1 MAIARSPNPFHPTFG
16 RPPHTLVGRDEAM
29 GRCRAAMSAGPD
41 HPDYSML
48 LKGPRGSGKTVLLAA
63 MRDLA
68 EQNGL
73 VTVRVTAKPEP
84 TFADALI
91 EQMTSASDVERRRV
105 SSAQV
110 SVLGS
115 GAGVSFRAPEPRELS
130 VHTRMLDAM
139 ERLADRAQRNTKG
152 ALITI
157 DEFHNANIAAL
168 RDFAHA
174 LQDVAKIDGKPV
186 MFVGAGLPSMEETA
200 LADPGMTFFQR
211 IARTQL
217 DPLSAEESAEALRA
231 PIGAAGGT
239 IGDEALTAAAAATS
253 GYPFMV
259 QLVGY
264 HSWERCAD
272 PGGAITSDDVRA
284 AIGAATGDMEV
295 QVFAPMVRDLS
306 DTDRLV
312 LEAMSAF
319 DIAEI
324 RLSDLARAT
333 GRTSNYL
340 SVYIERLREAGV
352 IDRPARGRVRF
363 AHTTMRDWLRR
374 QRVERGTAEG
384 GFGSPVT
391 TTTVRERIIEACRSN
406 PESTH
411 AAIAAR
417 VGTSPDYVGRI
428 RRADSA
434 SSSPSGYEL
443 PDLRVGDPPEP
454 DPLER
459 YSWPELRELIYG
471 GDGP

>member
-1 MAIARSPNPFHPTFG
+1 MATVRHPNPFHPTFG
-16 RPPHTLVGRDEAM
+16 RPPHTLAGRDDVM
-29 GRCRAAMSAGPD
+29 RRCRAAMSAGPD
-41 HPDYSML
+41 HPDHSVL

-63 MRDLA
+63 MRDMA
-68 EQNGL
+68 EENGL
-73 VTVRVTAKPEP
+73 ATVRITAKPEP

-91 EQMTSASDVERRRV
+91 EQMASGSGAGRRRV
-105 SSAQV
+105 SSAQI

-115 GAGVSFRAPEPRELS
+115 GAGVSFRTPESRELS
-130 VHTRMLDAM
+130 VHTRMLEAM
-139 ERLADRAQRNTKG
+139 ERLADRAQRNAKG
-152 ALITI
+152 VLITI

-217 DPLSAEESAEALRA
+217 DPLSPEESAEALRA
-231 PIGAAGGT
+231 PIEAAGGT
-239 IGDEALTAAAAATS
+239 IGDEALAAAAAATS

-272 PGGAITSDDVRA
+272 AGGAITPDDVRA

-312 LEAMSAF
+312 LEAIGTF
-319 DIAEI
+319 NIPEI
-324 RLSDLARAT
+324 RLSDLARVI
-333 GRTSNYL
+333 GKPSNYL
-340 SVYIERLREAGV
+340 SVYVERLREAGV

-363 AHTTMRDWLRR
+363 AHGTMRDWLRR
-374 QRVERGTAEG
+374 QRVERGTGAG
-384 GFGSPVT
+384 GFGPPET
-391 TTTVRERIIEACRSN
+391 TITVKERIIDACRSD

-411 AAIAAR
+411 TAIAER

-434 SSSPSGYEL
+434 SS
-443 PDLRVGDPPEP
+443 PPP
-454 DPLER
+454 
-459 YSWPELRELIYG
+459 G
-471 GDGP
+471 

>member
-1 MAIARSPNPFHPTFG
+1 MAIVRHPNPFHPTFG
-16 RPPHTLVGRDEAM
+16 RPPHTLAGRDEAM
-29 GRCRAAMSAGPD
+29 RRCRTAIAAGPD

-63 MRDLA
+63 IRDMA

-73 VTVRVTAKPEP
+73 TTVRVTAKPEP

-91 EQMTSASDVERRRV
+91 EQMTSASDAERRRV

-110 SVLGS
+110 SVLGT
-115 GAGVSFRAPEPRELS
+115 GAGVSLRAPGPRALS
-130 VHTRMLDAM
+130 IHTRMLNAM
-139 ERLADRAQRNTKG
+139 EHLADKAQRNAKG
-152 ALITI
+152 VLITI

-217 DPLSAEESAEALRA
+217 DPLSPEESAEALRA
-231 PIGAAGGT
+231 PIDAAGGT
-239 IGDEALTAAAAATS
+239 IGDEALTAAAGATS

-272 PGGAITSDDVRA
+272 PGGYITPDDVRIG
-284 AIGAATGDMEV
+284 IGAATSDMEV
-295 QVFAPMVRDLS
+295 QVFSPMVRDLS

-312 LEAMSAF
+312 LDAMSMF
-319 DIAEI
+319 DTPEI
-324 RLSDLARAT
+324 RIGDVARAT

-340 SVYIERLREAGV
+340 SVYIERLREAEV

-363 AHTTMRDWLRR
+363 VHGTMRDWLRR
-374 QRVERGTAEG
+374 QRVERGTAVD
-384 GFGSPVT
+384 GSGPPET
-391 TTTVRERIIEACRSN
+391 TTTVKERIIEICRSN
-406 PESTH
+406 PEATH

-417 VGTSPDYVGRI
+417 VGTSPDYVGRV

-434 SSSPSGYEL
+434 SSPSE
-443 PDLRVGDPPEP
+443 
-454 DPLER
+454 
-459 YSWPELRELIYG
+459 
-471 GDGP
+471 

>member
-1 MAIARSPNPFHPTFG
+1 MVSIGGRLSDETGRYEIGEATVAIVRYLNPFHPTFG
-16 RPPHTLVGRDEAM
+16 RPPHTLAGRDEAM
-29 GRCRAAMSAGPD
+29 RRCGAAMSAGPD

-63 MRDLA
+63 IRGMAERD
-68 EQNGL
+68 GL
-73 VTVRVTAKPEP
+73 TTVRVTAKPEP

-91 EQMTSASDVERRRV
+91 EQMTSASDGERRRV

-110 SVLGS
+110 SVLGT
-115 GAGVSFRAPEPRELS
+115 GAGVSFRAPEPRALS

-139 ERLADRAQRNTKG
+139 EHLADVAQRKAKG
-152 ALITI
+152 VLITI

-200 LADPGMTFFQR
+200 LDDPGMTFFQR

-217 DPLSAEESAEALRA
+217 DPLSPEESAVALRA
-231 PIGAAGGT
+231 PIEAAGGT
-239 IGDEALTAAAAATS
+239 IGDEALAAAAAATS

-272 PGGAITSDDVRA
+272 PGGNITSDDVRT
-284 AIGAATGDMEV
+284 AIGAATSDMEV

-312 LEAMSAF
+312 LEAMSMF
-319 DIAEI
+319 DTPEI
-324 RLSDLARAT
+324 KLSDLARAIDKP
-333 GRTSNYL
+333 SNYL
-340 SVYIERLREAGV
+340 SVYIERLRETGV

-363 AHTTMRDWLRR
+363 AHATMRDWFRR
-374 QRVERGTAEG
+374 QRIEGGTAVG
-384 GFGSPVT
+384 GSRPPET
-391 TTTVRERIIEACRSN
+391 TTTVKERIIETCRSN
-406 PESTH
+406 PEATH
-411 AAIAAR
+411 AAIATC
-417 VGTSPDYVGRI
+417 VGTSPDYVGRV
-428 RRADSA
+428 RRAHSA
-434 SSSPSGYEL
+434 SSRSE
-443 PDLRVGDPPEP
+443 
-454 DPLER
+454 
-459 YSWPELRELIYG
+459 
-471 GDGP
+471 